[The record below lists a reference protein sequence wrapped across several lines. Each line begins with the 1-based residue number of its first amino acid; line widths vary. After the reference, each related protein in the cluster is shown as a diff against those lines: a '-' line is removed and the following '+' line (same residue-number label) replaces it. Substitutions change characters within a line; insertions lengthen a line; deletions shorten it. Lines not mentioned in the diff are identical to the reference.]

1 MRSAVARQ
9 PEVHEQVEVQSADF
23 SLSEEEV
30 AKGARAVCSYLESIK
45 PDDSRKSA
53 AEALD
58 MLALVISDGVC
69 SSTEFPWH
77 QVRAHH
83 GTAAFTILKETGT
96 PARVEGYLCRKDQ
109 SRRSRRTPDAYATN
123 QVQKARYSL
132 RRLLAECNTLG
143 FVDAEE
149 GHRTM
154 ELLRSSSDRVV
165 RGRMITDG
173 EFRALV
179 SVCQLDTSPAGV
191 RDGLLIRLGYQGGL
205 RLSELVALSIDDLLF
220 DMETNTVSLAIRGS
234 KSVKARAIEIGNQ
247 ALITVEDWLEAC
259 EASEGPLLR
268 PIRRGKLEDRRMKGA
283 DVRLVCERRAEQA
296 GVELFSPQDLRR
308 RVAAGRPAGLS
319 ECSLAAPSG
328 RFGEIQSADRE
339 PPATLAFPY
348 PVRRQ
353 SPI

>member
-9 PEVHEQVEVQSADF
+9 PEIHVEVEFQKTDF

-30 AKGARAVCSYLESIK
+30 AKGAQAVCSYLESIK

-58 MLALVISDGVC
+58 MLALVISDGIC
-69 SSTEFPWH
+69 SSREFPWH

-96 PARVEGYLCRKDQ
+96 PAKVEGYLCQKDQ
-109 SRRSRRTPDAYATN
+109 SRRSRRTPEAYPTT
-123 QVQKARYSL
+123 QVQKARHSL
-132 RRLLAECNTLG
+132 RRLLAECNSLG

-149 GHRTM
+149 GNRTM
-154 ELLRSSSDRVV
+154 ELLKSSSDRVV

-179 SVCQLDTSPAGV
+179 SVCQLDTSPSGL

-205 RLSELVALSIDDLLF
+205 RLSELVALSIEDLHF
-220 DMETNTVSLAIRGS
+220 DMETNTVSLDVRGT
-234 KSVKARAIEIGNQ
+234 KAVQKRSVEIGNQ
-247 ALITVEDWLEAC
+247 ALIAVEDWLEAC

-268 PIRRGKLEDRRMKGA
+268 PIRRGKLDDKRLKGA

-296 GVELFSPQDLRR
+296 AVELFSPQDLRR
-308 RVAAGRPAGLS
+308 RVAAGRPAGLYASGLEAPHGILAQFGS
-319 ECSLAAPSG
+319 E
-328 RFGEIQSADRE
+328 DRD
-339 PPATLAFPY
+339 PPETLAFPY
-348 PVRRQ
+348 PVRSQ
-353 SPI
+353 SQA